1 MVDATH
7 HYEGSEVAWLN
18 RVWTYFCRWSRVSFF
33 RFSPKCAACGAAL
46 TVPWCEEPVSTT
58 CRHVLPTSPGTLW
71 NGVGWRGN
79 NINVWS
85 LHQHSKHQ
93 GRVTCTLHCQLACG
107 KLMFGF
113 SLPGPLLDSFV
124 YIAMVETLCRCV
136 NTDILYHFVTC
147 IQIALNPPKP
157 NIRRSGC
164 LACGDSHSNLYTS
177 VLFCQVRQFAR
188 NGRNRCQ
195 QRTPKIY
202 RYSWHA
208 IRASHVGIIA

>member
-1 MVDATH
+1 MQLTTMKALQSPDST
-7 HYEGSEVAWLN
+7 GSEHISAAEAEFLFFGFLRNVLHVEQLWRSPDARSLWVL
-18 RVWTYFCRWSRVSFF
+18 RADMSF
-33 RFSPKCAACGAAL
+33 P
-46 TVPWCEEPVSTT
+46 
-58 CRHVLPTSPGTLW
+58 PTSPGTPW

-124 YIAMVETLCRCV
+124 YIAMIETLCRCV
-136 NTDILYHFVTC
+136 NTDILYHFVTR
-147 IQIALNPPKP
+147 IQIALNPPQP

-164 LACGDSHSNLYTS
+164 LVCGDSHSNLYTS

-188 NGRNRCQ
+188 NGRNRCE